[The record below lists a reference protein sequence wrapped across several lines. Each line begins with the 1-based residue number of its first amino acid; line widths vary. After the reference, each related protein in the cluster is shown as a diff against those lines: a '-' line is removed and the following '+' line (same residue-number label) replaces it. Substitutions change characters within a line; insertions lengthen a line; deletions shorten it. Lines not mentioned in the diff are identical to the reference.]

1 MAAAGECAGPMTAV
15 MRPEDDGQVADAV
28 RTAVVE
34 SRHLQLAAGGSKA
47 GWGGPVAADT
57 LLDLSALAGCVLYEP
72 DELVL
77 TARPAT
83 PLVEIAAML
92 GERGQHL
99 AFEPP
104 NLAPLLDDRGVH
116 RAGDGTLGGAVVCNL
131 AGPRRLKAGSARD
144 HVLGFQ
150 AVSGRGEPFKSGGRV
165 VKNVTGFDLSKLI
178 AGSFGT
184 LAVVTELTVRALPAP
199 EDSRTVVLFGLSDA
213 DGGRAMT
220 AALGS
225 PCEVSAASHL
235 PAAVAAESTLP
246 ALTAAG
252 AAATLLRL
260 EGPTRSV
267 AARVEA
273 LTRLLADFAA
283 PVVLGAADSRT
294 LWQEIRDASFFVADR
309 EQAIW
314 RLSVPPSAG
323 AEVAAHVL
331 KRLAGRAFF
340 DWGGGLIWLS
350 LPPDADAGAAV
361 VRDAT
366 AIAGGHATLLR
377 AAAAVR
383 ARVPVFQP
391 QPPALA
397 ALTRRIKDSFDPH
410 RVLNPGRMYADV

>member
-1 MAAAGECAGPMTAV
+1 MTAADDCTAPVTAV
-15 MRPEDDGQVADAV
+15 MRPENDEQVADAV

-47 GWGGPVAADT
+47 GWGRPVAADT
-57 LLDLSALAGCVLYEP
+57 LLDLSALAGCVRYEP

-83 PLVEIAAML
+83 PMAEIAAL
-92 GERGQHL
+92 LAERRQQL

-104 NLAPLLDDRGVH
+104 DLAPLFDG
-116 RAGDGTLGGAVVCNL
+116 AGGRSGSDGTLGGAVLCNL

-144 HVLGFQ
+144 HVLGFH
-150 AVSGRGEPFKSGGRV
+150 AVSGRGERFKSGGRV

-184 LAVVTELTVRALPAP
+184 LAVVTELTLRALPAP
-199 EDSRTVVLFGLSDA
+199 EDTRTAVLFGLSDA
-213 DGGRAMT
+213 EGGRVMT

-225 PCEVSAASHL
+225 PCDVSAASHL
-235 PAAVAAESTLP
+235 PAAVAAASTLP
-246 ALTAAG
+246 ALSAAG
-252 AAATLLRL
+252 AAASLLRL
-260 EGPTRSV
+260 EGLASSV
-267 AARVEA
+267 AARVEV
-273 LTRLLADFAA
+273 LTRLLADLVV
-283 PVVLGAADSRT
+283 PVVLDAADSRII
-294 LWQEIRDASFFVADR
+294 WQEVRDARFFVAHP
-309 EQAIW
+309 EQAVW

-323 AEVAAHVL
+323 PQVAAHVL
-331 KRLAGRAFF
+331 DRLAGRAFF
-340 DWGGGLIWLS
+340 DWGGGLIWLA
-350 LPPDADAGAAV
+350 LPPEGDAGAAV
-361 VRDAT
+361 VRDAA
-366 AIAGGHATLLR
+366 AIAHGHATLLR

-397 ALTRRIKDSFDPH
+397 ALTRRIKESFDPH